1 MTGSSTRDEHGHEPG
16 AKRRSTK
23 RITIAVIA
31 LVALIYL
38 VIFVARNGQKVEVDW
53 VFGSTDGPLV
63 FVILASVLLGLVIGA
78 GGLLVWQGRRRRKR
92 AA

>member
-1 MTGSSTRDEHGHEPG
+1 MADALTRDETRHEPG
-16 AKRRSTK
+16 TKRRNTK
-23 RITIAVIA
+23 RTVIAVIA

-38 VIFVARNGQKVEVDW
+38 VIFVARNGRTVEVDW

-92 AA
+92 G